1 MDVFSYLLLLFALI
15 DHFSHFPWERSEKKS
30 RPPWPYMAPR
40 QPPWPEL
47 LGVGVLGVLGVLGD
61 GRAERTGSIP

>member
-1 MDVFSYLLLLFALI
+1 
-15 DHFSHFPWERSEKKS
+15 
-30 RPPWPYMAPR
+30 MAPR